1 MKPKKRSRLRVKAGS
16 YYFKLKRYM
25 KWYFGNVTFASR
37 MFDDHLP
44 HLAACHATPLLR
56 KLKNVDMW
64 LQYNKIKNL
73 QIAIP
78 RLHQIVIDPGAAT
91 SELIPSTEK
100 NSIWKVNCLRM
111 NSLQAI
117 RP

>member
-37 MFDDHLP
+37 MLDDHLP
-44 HLAACHATPLLR
+44 HLAASHATPLLR

-64 LQYNKIKNL
+64 LQYNKIK
-73 QIAIP
+73 IC
-78 RLHQIVIDPGAAT
+78 
-91 SELIPSTEK
+91 K
-100 NSIWKVNCLRM
+100 LRFRAFTR
-111 NSLQAI
+111 S
-117 RP
+117 